1 MTNGNRPP
9 MSEEK
14 KELLT
19 RLSRADSLF
28 YILISACTR
37 EPYVQC
43 DEETYDDE
51 VLLFFDEE
59 AAKGKT
65 KELAVQKIP
74 TVPAKMTSR
83 QMLLFFTS
91 LFTMGVNAIRIH
103 GTAGEDC
110 IQVNEIVK
118 KRDRK
123 EMPDGSVWVENP
135 QLHLTAVYFA
145 QELRRPASEDRKA
158 HLLELQEEMAA
169 DFKRGRFIFA
179 LQKEGKGTPM
189 LKMKNGEKYQPIF
202 TDILEFKKFCK
213 DDAFRPVV
221 VDANQ
226 LPKVLDKEA
235 KGVVLNI
242 QGVNLPLTVSR
253 QQPSAAKNQT
263 VKPTTPRSA
272 VDLVNA
278 AIAEASAR
286 ESREANAA
294 LETANAAAERALA
307 AHGAEG
313 LSEAEPG
320 EMPDDVFSSEPEE

>member
-1 MTNGNRPP
+1 MENGTRPP
-9 MSEEK
+9 MPEGK
-14 KELLT
+14 RQLLAG
-19 RLSRADSLF
+19 LSRAESLF

-43 DEETYDDE
+43 DDETYDDE
-51 VLLFFDEE
+51 VLLFFTED
-59 AAKGKT
+59 AAKEKA
-65 KELAVQKIP
+65 KEFAAQKIP
-74 TVPAKMTSR
+74 VTPMKMTSR
-83 QMLLFFTS
+83 QMLLFFTT
-91 LFTMGVNAIRIH
+91 LYTMGVNAIRIH
-103 GTAGEDC
+103 YAGGEESV
-110 IQVNEIVK
+110 QVDEIVK

-145 QELRRPASEDRKA
+145 QELRRPAGQGSRER
-158 HLLELQEEMAA
+158 LTELQEEMAA

-189 LKMKNGEKYQPIF
+189 IKMKNGEKYQPIF
-202 TDILEFKKFCK
+202 TDILEFKRFCK

-235 KGVVLNI
+235 KGVILNI
-242 QGVNLPLTVSR
+242 LGVNLPLMVSR
-253 QQPSAAKNQT
+253 PQAQAAQKDAETAGQADS
-263 VKPTTPRSA
+263 RSA
-272 VDLVNA
+272 VEMVNA

-294 LETANAAAERALA
+294 LEAANAAAERALA

-313 LSEAEPG
+313 AE
-320 EMPDDVFSSEPEE
+320 ESKEEQ